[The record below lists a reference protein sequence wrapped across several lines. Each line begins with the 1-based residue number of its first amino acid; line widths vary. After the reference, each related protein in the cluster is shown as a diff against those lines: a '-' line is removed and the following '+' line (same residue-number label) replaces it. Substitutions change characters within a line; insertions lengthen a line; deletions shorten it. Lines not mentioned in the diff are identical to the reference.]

1 MSEAGPGCRARV
13 PGQADASTLI
23 RFYRTGASE
32 RGGRSRDPQGRRRA
46 IESRPTTSGV
56 ALLYRTW
63 TGASE
68 RGGRSRDPQ
77 GRRRAIESRPTT
89 SRVAFLYPTTSVV
102 ALLYRAWRGAVAKKR
117 GGRRIVVACSYANA
131 SFTSVGSLHADAKND
146 TPTGKPNTN
155 PAGTVMCG

>member
-1 MSEAGPGCRARV
+1 V
-13 PGQADASTLI
+13 PGPADASTLI

-63 TGASE
+63 TGA
-68 RGGRSRDPQ
+68 
-77 GRRRAIESRPTT
+77 
-89 SRVAFLYPTTSVV
+89 F
-102 ALLYRAWRGAVAKKR
+102 AKKR